1 MLARFALPALEE
13 RLLVDIIYISCL
25 FFLGVALFTIPR
37 NKFTRLLIS
46 FSLISFLLNL
56 ISFING
62 YASPFY
68 TLYTTISFIFF
79 PAFLAIII
87 CRGPASTLI
96 YDFVNYFVLP
106 MIVLNLLVAFIELN
120 LRDIAVLSGLQI
132 AGRSYELI
140 GLIIASL
147 LLASTT
153 QIVKTRLV
161 YLGYFIT
168 TIISF
173 SRGAAFVF
181 TIIFFN
187 NLTSSAKGLI
197 KWIGILIFVV
207 VLIIFSGIT
216 NELIDATFGN
226 ILQFWSLRLNLVSD
240 YGLEI
245 LSSGRLEIYS
255 NCFSGFLQYP
265 VFGVGMGQ
273 SQNYFIT
280 NYSSTAFS
288 GCHNIWI
295 TPLLERGLTGTVLYW
310 FLLGIA
316 IFRVLRFPPIN
327 GRRKHVFFLIMFILY
342 ASSTGAEFFI
352 LSSSVRN
359 ANILLVIMMI
369 IFVFNR
375 QKKLC

>member
-1 MLARFALPALEE
+1 
-13 RLLVDIIYISCL
+13 
-25 FFLGVALFTIPR
+25 
-37 NKFTRLLIS
+37 
-46 FSLISFLLNL
+46 
-56 ISFING
+56 
-62 YASPFY
+62 
-68 TLYTTISFIFF
+68 
-79 PAFLAIII
+79 II

-96 YDFVNYFVLP
+96 YDFINYFVSP

-120 LRDIAVLSGLQI
+120 LRDIGVLSGLQI

-181 TIIFFN
+181 MIIFFN

-197 KWIGILIFVV
+197 KWIGILTIVV
-207 VLIIFSGIT
+207 VFIILTGIT
-216 NELIDATFGN
+216 NELVDATFGN

-245 LSSGRLEIYS
+245 LSGGRLEIYS

-265 VFGVGMGQ
+265 VFG
-273 SQNYFIT
+273 
-280 NYSSTAFS
+280 
-288 GCHNIWI
+288 
-295 TPLLERGLTGTVLYW
+295 
-310 FLLGIA
+310 
-316 IFRVLRFPPIN
+316 
-327 GRRKHVFFLIMFILY
+327 
-342 ASSTGAEFFI
+342 
-352 LSSSVRN
+352 
-359 ANILLVIMMI
+359 
-369 IFVFNR
+369 
-375 QKKLC
+375 